1 MNNHHPS
8 VKNILE
14 RTRAERRVALSPA
27 DCAELC
33 RAYEIPVPPQALASS
48 AADAV
53 KVAAEIG
60 YPVAMKISS
69 AEIQHKTE
77 VGGVALNLGDASA
90 VEASF
95 KSLLARAKGLRPG
108 ARLEGVLVQKM
119 VPGGIELIVG
129 ASTDP
134 SFGKLV
140 AFGVGGVMVE
150 TLSDIAF
157 RLAPV
162 TMPEARSM
170 LDGIRSKEV
179 LN

>member
-14 RTRAERRVALSPA
+14 RARAERRVALSAA

-33 RAYEIPVPPQALASS
+33 RAYEIPVPPQALAPSS
-48 AADAV
+48 ADAV
-53 KVAAEIG
+53 KLAAEIG

-69 AEIQHKTE
+69 PEIQHKTE

-90 VEASF
+90 VETSF
-95 KSLLARAKGLRPG
+95 KSLIARAKGSRPE
-108 ARLEGVLVQKM
+108 ATLDGVLVQKM

-129 ASTDP
+129 ASTDL

-150 TLSDIAF
+150 TLRDITF

-162 TMPEARSM
+162 TLPQAR
-170 LDGIRSKEV
+170 
-179 LN
+179 